1 MLETARP
8 VGWAAS
14 GVFTMPASRPE
25 TALPTDP
32 AARREFLRKLFWSAG
47 GLAASGL
54 SWPVLA
60 QAAAGSGRPP
70 TAHAAPSAPGFDFSA
85 LGPLREPDALG
96 LALPAGF
103 SARIVAVSGE
113 RPTPG
118 ASIWHTYPDG
128 GATFAAP
135 DGGWVYANNSEVPAG
150 AGGVSALRFDRHG
163 QVVGA
168 QRILDGTST
177 NCAGGATPWGTW
189 LSAEETSLGRVWECL
204 PFGSASQA
212 QVRPALGTFKHEAVA
227 VDPLHRTLYLTEDE
241 GQGRFYRFVCSES
254 DWPASATRPVLKSGR
269 LQVLQIDGVPANQL
283 PPDEMNLA
291 QPRHVSW
298 VDVSSPSLP
307 QGIVRSVL
315 GSRAPGTVFRGGE
328 GLWYFNG
335 IVYFSTKGDNRIW
348 AFEPATQRLQVIYDF
363 ATASAAD
370 RVLSGV
376 DNLTVSRRGDVL
388 VAEDGGNMELCVILP
403 DRSVKV
409 LLRLHGQDESEIT
422 GPAFSPDG
430 SRLYF
435 NSQRGGRHGAGLGI
449 TYEVRLPA

>member
-1 MLETARP
+1 
-8 VGWAAS
+8 
-14 GVFTMPASRPE
+14 MPAHSPVYLPAP
-25 TALPTDP
+25 ALPVDATK
-32 AARREFLRKLFWSAG
+32 RREFLRQLFWSAG
-47 GLAASGL
+47 ALGATSMAWSG
-54 SWPVLA
+54 LA
-60 QAAAGSGRPP
+60 QAAAPASGPASSP
-70 TAHAAPSAPGFDFSA
+70 APGFDFST

-103 SARIVAVSGE
+103 TARVVAVSGE
-113 RPTPG
+113 RPVPG

-135 DGGWVYANNSEVPAG
+135 DGGWAYANNSEVLLG
-150 AGGVSALRFDRHG
+150 GGGVSALRFDRHG

-168 QRILDGTST
+168 HRILNGTSA

-189 LSAEETSLGRVWECL
+189 LSAEETPLGRVWECL

-212 QVRPALGTFKHEAVA
+212 AARPALGIFRHEAVA

-254 DWPASATRPVLKSGR
+254 DWPASAARPALKSGR
-269 LQVLQIDGVPANQL
+269 LQVMQIDGVAANQV
-283 PPDEMNLA
+283 PPDEMDLA
-291 QPRHVSW
+291 RPRHVRW
-298 VDVSSPSLP
+298 VDVSSPGLP
-307 QGIVRSVL
+307 QSVVRGAL
-315 GSRAPGTVFRGGE
+315 GDKAPGTVFRGGE

-335 IVYFSTKGDNRIW
+335 VVCFSTKGDNRIW
-348 AFEPATQRLQVIYDF
+348 ALETATQQLQVIYDF
-363 ATASAAD
+363 ATASPAD

-403 DRSVKV
+403 DRRVKV
-409 LLRLHGQDESEIT
+409 LLRVTGQDESEIT

-430 SRLYF
+430 TRLYF
-435 NSQRGGRHGAGLGI
+435 NSQRGGRQGAGLGI
-449 TYEVRLPA
+449 TYEVKLPG

>member
-1 MLETARP
+1 
-8 VGWAAS
+8 
-14 GVFTMPASRPE
+14 MPASRPE
-25 TALPTDP
+25 SALPADL
-32 AARREFLRKLFWSAG
+32 ARRREFLLKLFWSAG

-54 SWPVLA
+54 SWPGLA
-60 QAAAGSGRPP
+60 QAASGVGKGQASHEASS
-70 TAHAAPSAPGFDFSA
+70 TAGFDFST
-85 LGPLREPDALG
+85 LGALREPDALG

-103 SARIVAVSGE
+103 SARVVAVSGE

-135 DGGWVYANNSEVPAG
+135 DGGWAYANNSEVPVG
-150 AGGVSALRFDRHG
+150 AGGASALRFDRHG
-163 QVVGA
+163 QVMGA
-168 QRILDGTST
+168 HSILGGTST

-189 LSAEETSLGRVWECL
+189 LSAEESSLGRVWECL
-204 PFGSASQA
+204 PFGSTSQA
-212 QVRPALGTFKHEAVA
+212 KVRPALGTFKHEAVA
-227 VDPLHRTLYLTEDE
+227 VDPLNRTLYLTEDE

-254 DWPASATRPVLKSGR
+254 DWPASAARPALQSGR
-269 LQVLQIDGVPANQL
+269 LQVLQIEGVPANQV
-283 PPDEMNLA
+283 PPDEMDLA
-291 QPRHVSW
+291 RPHRVTW

-307 QGIVRSVL
+307 QGIVRGVL
-315 GSRAPGTVFRGGE
+315 GSKAPGTVFRGGE

-348 AFEPATQRLQVIYDF
+348 AFEPATQQLQVIYDF
-363 ATASAAD
+363 ATASPAD

-376 DNLTVSRRGDVL
+376 DNLTVSSRGDVL

-430 SRLYF
+430 TRLYF

>member
-1 MLETARP
+1 MP
-8 VGWAAS
+8 AAS
-14 GVFTMPASRPE
+14 LASAMPPIDDAK
-25 TALPTDP
+25 
-32 AARREFLRKLFWSAG
+32 RREFLRQLFWSAG
-47 GLAASGL
+47 AIGGAGL
-54 SWPVLA
+54 SRPGMA
-60 QAAAGSGRPP
+60 QAVASAPP
-70 TAHAAPSAPGFDFSA
+70 TSAAPGFDLST

-103 SARIVAVSGE
+103 TARIVAVSGE
-113 RPTPG
+113 RPVAG

-135 DGGWVYANNSEVPAG
+135 DGGWAYVNNSEVPLG
-150 AGGVSALRFDRHG
+150 QGGVSSLHFDRQG

-168 QRILDGTST
+168 HRVLQGTST
-177 NCAGGATPWGTW
+177 NCAGGASPWGTW
-189 LSAEETSLGRVWECL
+189 LSAEEVSLGRVWECL

-212 QVRPALGTFKHEAVA
+212 VARPALGIFKHEAVA

-254 DWPASATRPVLKSGR
+254 DWPASAARPALKSGR
-269 LQVLQIDGVPANQL
+269 LQVLQIDGVAANQA
-283 PPDEMNLA
+283 PPNEMDLSR
-291 QPRHVSW
+291 PRRVSW
-298 VDVSSPSLP
+298 VDVSSPGLP
-307 QGIVRSVL
+307 QGVVRGVL
-315 GSRAPGTVFRGGE
+315 GSKAPGTVFRGGE
-328 GLWYFNG
+328 GLWYGQG

-348 AFEPATQRLQVIYDF
+348 AFEPATQQLQVIYDF
-363 ATASAAD
+363 ATVSPAE

-376 DNLTVSRRGDVL
+376 DNLTVSQRGDVL

-403 DRSVKV
+403 DRRVKV

-435 NSQRGGRHGAGLGI
+435 NSQRGGRAGLGI
-449 TYEVRLPA
+449 TYEVKLPA

>member
-1 MLETARP
+1 
-8 VGWAAS
+8 
-14 GVFTMPASRPE
+14 MPTLPPA
-25 TALPTDP
+25 ALPFDATK
-32 AARREFLRKLFWSAG
+32 RREFLRQLFWSAG
-47 GLAASGL
+47 AVGGLGAVALTWSG
-54 SWPVLA
+54 LA
-60 QAAAGSGRPP
+60 QAAA
-70 TAHAAPSAPGFDFSA
+70 AAPDSATSSVTDFDFST

-103 SARIVAVSGE
+103 TARIVAVSGE
-113 RPTPG
+113 RPAPG
-118 ASIWHTYPDG
+118 ASVWHTYPDG

-135 DGGWVYANNSEVPAG
+135 DGGWVYANNSEVPLG
-150 AGGVSALRFDRHG
+150 LGGVSALRFDRLG

-168 QRILDGTST
+168 HRILNGTST
-177 NCAGGATPWGTW
+177 NCAGGDTPWGTW

-212 QVRPALGTFKHEAVA
+212 AARPALGIFKHEAVA

-254 DWPASATRPVLKSGR
+254 DWPASAARPALKSGR
-269 LQVLQIDGVPANQL
+269 LQVLQIDGVAANQS
-283 PPDEMNLA
+283 PPADMDLT

-298 VDVSSPSLP
+298 VDVRSPGLP
-307 QGIVRSVL
+307 QGIVRGAL
-315 GSRAPGTVFRGGE
+315 GSKAPGTVFRGGE
-328 GLWYFNG
+328 GLWYFGG

-348 AFEPATQRLQVIYDF
+348 AFEPAAQTLQVIYDF
-363 ATASAAD
+363 ATASPAD

-409 LLRLHGQDESEIT
+409 LLRVHGQDESELT

-430 SRLYF
+430 TRLYF
-435 NSQRGGRHGAGLGI
+435 NSQRGGRQRLGI
-449 TYEVRLPA
+449 TYEVKLPA

>member
-1 MLETARP
+1 
-8 VGWAAS
+8 
-14 GVFTMPASRPE
+14 MPAPCPD
-25 TALPTDP
+25 TPLPVD
-32 AARREFLRKLFWSAG
+32 AAKRRRFLQQLFWSAG
-47 GLAASGL
+47 GLSAAGL
-54 SWPVLA
+54 CWPSLT
-60 QAAAGSGRPP
+60 QAATALAKPQASSQGPP
-70 TAHAAPSAPGFDFSA
+70 ASGFDFSF

-96 LALPAGF
+96 LSLPAGF
-103 SARIVAVSGE
+103 TARIVAVSGE
-113 RPTPG
+113 QPAPG

-135 DGGWVYANNSEVPAG
+135 DGGWVYANNSEVPLG

-168 QRILDGTST
+168 QRILNGTSV

-204 PFGSASQA
+204 PFGSALQA
-212 QVRPALGTFKHEAVA
+212 KVRPALGTFKHEAVA
-227 VDPLHRTLYLTEDE
+227 VDLVHRTLYLTEDE
-241 GQGRFYRFVCSES
+241 AQGRFYRFVCSES
-254 DWPASATRPVLKSGR
+254 DWPASAARPALKSGR
-269 LQVLQIDGVPANQL
+269 LQVLQIDGVAANQL
-283 PPDEMNLA
+283 PPDDMDLA
-291 QPRHVSW
+291 QPRRVSW
-298 VDVSSPSLP
+298 VDVSSPGLP
-307 QGIVRSVL
+307 QGIVRGVL
-315 GSRAPGTVFRGGE
+315 GNRAPGTVFRGGE

-335 IVYFSTKGDNRIW
+335 VVYFSTKGDNRIW
-348 AFEPATQRLQVIYDF
+348 AFEPATQQLQVIYDF
-363 ATASAAD
+363 ATASPAE

-409 LLRLHGQDESEIT
+409 LLRVHGQDESEIT

-449 TYEVRLPA
+449 TYELRLPA

>member
-1 MLETARP
+1 
-8 VGWAAS
+8 
-14 GVFTMPASRPE
+14 MPALLPE
-25 TALPTDP
+25 AALP
-32 AARREFLRKLFWSAG
+32 AQALERRELLRRLFWTAG
-47 GLAASGL
+47 ALGSWGALGLPWPVRAQAQLAAGTNASAT
-54 SWPVLA
+54 SR
-60 QAAAGSGRPP
+60 AAG
-70 TAHAAPSAPGFDFSA
+70 FDYST

-113 RPTPG
+113 RPAPVS
-118 ASIWHTYPDG
+118 SIWHTYPDG

-135 DGGWVYANNSEVPAG
+135 DGGWVYANNSEVQLGQGG
-150 AGGVSALRFDRHG
+150 ASALRFDRHG

-168 QRILDGTST
+168 HRILHGTSA

-212 QVRPALGTFKHEAVA
+212 EPRSALGIFKHEAVA
-227 VDPLHRTLYLTEDE
+227 VDPVHRTLYLTEDE

-254 DWPASATRPVLKSGR
+254 DWPASAARPALKSGR
-269 LQVLQIDGVPANQL
+269 LQVLQIDGVAANQP

-291 QPRHVSW
+291 RPRCVSW
-298 VDVSSPSLP
+298 VDVSSPGLP
-307 QGIVRSVL
+307 QNVVRGVL
-315 GSRAPGTVFRGGE
+315 GDKAPGTVFRGGE
-328 GLWYFNG
+328 GLWYLQG

-348 AFEPATQRLQVIYDF
+348 AFEVATQQLQVIYDF
-363 ATASAAD
+363 ATASPAD
-370 RVLSGV
+370 PVLSGV

-403 DRSVKV
+403 DRRVKV
-409 LLRLHGQDESEIT
+409 LLRVHGQDGSEIT

-435 NSQRGGRHGAGLGI
+435 NSQRGGRQGAGLGI
-449 TYEVRLPA
+449 TYEVKLPA

>member
-1 MLETARP
+1 MPALSPDT
-8 VGWAAS
+8 
-14 GVFTMPASRPE
+14 TMPVDA
-25 TALPTDP
+25 TK
-32 AARREFLRKLFWSAG
+32 RREFLRQLFWSAG
-47 GLAASGL
+47 AAGVVGVA
-54 SWPVLA
+54 WPGLA
-60 QAAAGSGRPP
+60 QAQAPASASSAA
-70 TAHAAPSAPGFDFSA
+70 AASPAAGFDFSS

-103 SARIVAVSGE
+103 TARIVAVSGE
-113 RPTPG
+113 RPAPG

-135 DGGWVYANNSEVPAG
+135 DGGWVYVNNSEVPLG

-168 QRILDGTST
+168 HRILNGTST

-189 LSAEETSLGRVWECL
+189 LSAEEISLGRVWECL

-212 QVRPALGTFKHEAVA
+212 AVRPALGTFKHEAVA
-227 VDPLHRTLYLTEDE
+227 VDPVHRTLYLTEDE

-254 DWPASATRPVLKSGR
+254 DWPASAARPALRSGR
-269 LQVLQIDGVPANQL
+269 LQVLQVDGVAANQL
-283 PPDEMNLA
+283 PPDEMDLSH
-291 QPRHVSW
+291 PRHVSW
-298 VDVSSPSLP
+298 VNVSSPSLP
-307 QGIVRSVL
+307 QSVVRGVL
-315 GSRAPGTVFRGGE
+315 GSKAPGTVFRGGE

-348 AFEPATQRLQVIYDF
+348 AFEPATQQLQVIYDF
-363 ATASAAD
+363 ATASPAD

-376 DNLTVSRRGDVL
+376 DNLTVSHRGDVL

-403 DRSVKV
+403 DRRVKV
-409 LLRLHGQDESEIT
+409 LLRVHGQDESELT

-430 SRLYF
+430 TRLYF
-435 NSQRGGRHGAGLGI
+435 NSQRGGRRGVGLGI
-449 TYEVRLPA
+449 TYEVKLPA

>member
-1 MLETARP
+1 
-8 VGWAAS
+8 
-14 GVFTMPASRPE
+14 MPAPCPDAS
-25 TALPTDP
+25 LPVD
-32 AARREFLRKLFWSAG
+32 AAERRAFLRQLFWSAG
-47 GLAASGL
+47 SLGAAGL
-54 SWPVLA
+54 SWPGLT
-60 QAAAGSGRPP
+60 QAATTLAKSQTPP
-70 TAHAAPSAPGFDFSA
+70 EAPPASGFDFSS
-85 LGPLREPDALG
+85 LGTLREPDALG

-113 RPTPG
+113 RPAPG

-150 AGGVSALRFDRHG
+150 AGGVSALRFDRHA

-168 QRILDGTST
+168 QRILNGTSA

-204 PFGSASQA
+204 PFGAASQA
-212 QVRPALGTFKHEAVA
+212 KARPALGTFKHEAVA
-227 VDPLHRTLYLTEDE
+227 VDPVHRTLYLTEDE

-254 DWPASATRPVLKSGR
+254 DWPASAARPALKSGR
-269 LQVLQIDGVPANQL
+269 LQVLQIDGVAANQL
-283 PPDEMNLA
+283 PPADMDLA
-291 QPRHVSW
+291 QARRVSW

-335 IVYFSTKGDNRIW
+335 VVYFSTKGDNRIW
-348 AFEPATQRLQVIYDF
+348 AFEPATQQLQVIYDF
-363 ATASAAD
+363 ATASPAE

-409 LLRLHGQDESEIT
+409 LLRVHGQDDSEIT

>member
-1 MLETARP
+1 
-8 VGWAAS
+8 
-14 GVFTMPASRPE
+14 MPALSPM
-25 TALPTDP
+25 P
-32 AARREFLRKLFWSAG
+32 ADAGARREFLQRLFWSAG
-47 GLAASGL
+47 TIGAGAL
-54 SWPVLA
+54 SWPGLT
-60 QAAAGSGRPP
+60 QAAASVSTP
-70 TAHAAPSAPGFDFSA
+70 ASSLAAAGFDFST

-103 SARIVAVSGE
+103 TARIVAVSGE
-113 RPTPG
+113 RPASG
-118 ASIWHTYPDG
+118 ASTWHTYPDG

-135 DGGWVYANNSEVPAG
+135 DGGWAYVNNSEVPLG
-150 AGGVSALRFDRHG
+150 TGGVSALRFDRHG

-168 QRILDGTST
+168 HRILDGTSS

-189 LSAEETSLGRVWECL
+189 LSAEEISLGRVWECQ

-212 QVRPALGTFKHEAVA
+212 VPRPALGTFKHEAVA

-254 DWPASATRPVLKSGR
+254 DWPASAVRPALKSGR
-269 LQVLQIDGVPANQL
+269 LQVLQIDGVGANQA
-283 PPDEMNLA
+283 PPDEMDLSR
-291 QPRHVSW
+291 PHRVGW

-307 QGIVRSVL
+307 QGIVRGAL
-315 GSRAPGTVFRGGE
+315 GNKSPGTVFRGGE
-328 GLWYFNG
+328 GLWYFGG

-348 AFEPATQRLQVIYDF
+348 AFEPATQQLQVIYDF
-363 ATASAAD
+363 ATASPAD

-376 DNLTVSRRGDVL
+376 DNLTVSHRGDVL

-403 DRSVKV
+403 DRRVKV
-409 LLRLHGQDESEIT
+409 LLRVHGQDESEIT

-435 NSQRGGRHGAGLGI
+435 NSQRGGRARLGV
-449 TYEVRLPA
+449 TYEVKLPA

>member
-1 MLETARP
+1 
-8 VGWAAS
+8 
-14 GVFTMPASRPE
+14 MPTLPPA
-25 TALPTDP
+25 ALPFDATK
-32 AARREFLRKLFWSAG
+32 RREFLRQLFWSAG
-47 GLAASGL
+47 AVGGLGAVA
-54 SWPVLA
+54 WPWPGLA
-60 QAAAGSGRPP
+60 QAAA
-70 TAHAAPSAPGFDFSA
+70 AAPDSATSSVTDFDFST

-103 SARIVAVSGE
+103 TARIVAVSGE
-113 RPTPG
+113 RPAPG
-118 ASIWHTYPDG
+118 ASVWHTYPDG

-135 DGGWVYANNSEVPAG
+135 DGGWVYANNSEVPLG
-150 AGGVSALRFDRHG
+150 LGGVSALRFDRLG

-168 QRILDGTST
+168 HRILNGTST
-177 NCAGGATPWGTW
+177 NCAGGDTPWGTW

-212 QVRPALGTFKHEAVA
+212 AARPALGIFKHEAVA

-254 DWPASATRPVLKSGR
+254 DWPASAARPALKSGR
-269 LQVLQIDGVPANQL
+269 LQVLQIDGVAANQL
-283 PPDEMNLA
+283 PPADMDLT

-298 VDVSSPSLP
+298 VDVRSPGLP
-307 QGIVRSVL
+307 QGIVRGAL
-315 GSRAPGTVFRGGE
+315 GSKAPGTVFRGGE
-328 GLWYFNG
+328 GLWYFGG

-348 AFEPATQRLQVIYDF
+348 AFEPATQTLQVIYDF
-363 ATASAAD
+363 ATASPAD

-388 VAEDGGNMELCVILP
+388 VAEDSGNMELCVILP

-409 LLRLHGQDESEIT
+409 LLRVHGQDESELT

-430 SRLYF
+430 TRLYF
-435 NSQRGGRHGAGLGI
+435 NSQRGGRQRLGI
-449 TYEVRLPA
+449 TYEVKLPA

>member
-1 MLETARP
+1 MPALSPDT
-8 VGWAAS
+8 
-14 GVFTMPASRPE
+14 TMPVDA
-25 TALPTDP
+25 TK
-32 AARREFLRKLFWSAG
+32 RREFLRQLFWSAG
-47 GLAASGL
+47 AAGVVGS
-54 SWPVLA
+54 SWPGLA
-60 QAAAGSGRPP
+60 QAATS
-70 TAHAAPSAPGFDFSA
+70 AASAAAASPAAGFDFSS

-103 SARIVAVSGE
+103 TARIVAVSGE
-113 RPTPG
+113 RPAPG

-135 DGGWVYANNSEVPAG
+135 DGGWVYVNNSEVPLG

-168 QRILDGTST
+168 HRILNGTST

-212 QVRPALGTFKHEAVA
+212 AVRPALGTFKHEAVA
-227 VDPLHRTLYLTEDE
+227 VDPVHRTLYLTEDE

-254 DWPASATRPVLKSGR
+254 DWPASAARPALRSGR
-269 LQVLQIDGVPANQL
+269 LQVLQVDGVAANQL
-283 PPDEMNLA
+283 PPDEMDLSH
-291 QPRHVSW
+291 PRHVSW

-307 QGIVRSVL
+307 QGVVRGVL
-315 GSRAPGTVFRGGE
+315 GSKAPGTVFRGGE

-348 AFEPATQRLQVIYDF
+348 AFEPATQQLQVIYDF
-363 ATASAAD
+363 ATASPAD

-376 DNLTVSRRGDVL
+376 DNLTVSHRGDVL

-403 DRSVKV
+403 DRRVKV
-409 LLRLHGQDESEIT
+409 LLRVHGQDESELT

-430 SRLYF
+430 TRLYF
-435 NSQRGGRHGAGLGI
+435 NSQRGGRQGAGLGI
-449 TYEVRLPA
+449 TYEVKLPA

>member
-1 MLETARP
+1 MTSLLSSHVLSVDVTQ
-8 VGWAAS
+8 
-14 GVFTMPASRPE
+14 
-25 TALPTDP
+25 
-32 AARREFLRKLFWSAG
+32 RREFLRQLFWSAG
-47 GLAASGL
+47 AMGALGLGLPGL
-54 SWPVLA
+54 S
-60 QAAAGSGRPP
+60 QAAVS
-70 TAHAAPSAPGFDFSA
+70 SGFDFST
-85 LGPLREPDALG
+85 LGPLREPDNLG

-103 SARIVAVSGE
+103 TARIVAVSGE
-113 RPTPG
+113 RPAAG

-135 DGGWVYANNSEVPAG
+135 DGGWVYANNSEVPLG
-150 AGGVSALRFDRHG
+150 LGGVSALRFDRDG

-168 QRILDGTST
+168 HRILGGTST

-189 LSAEETSLGRVWECL
+189 LSAEETDIGRVWECL

-212 QVRPALGTFKHEAVA
+212 APRAALGIFKHEAVA
-227 VDPLHRTLYLTEDE
+227 VDPVNRTLYLTEDD
-241 GQGRFYRFVCSES
+241 GKGRFYRFVCSAS
-254 DWPASATRPVLKSGR
+254 DWPVSAARPALKSGR
-269 LQVLQIDGVPANQL
+269 LQVLQIDGVPNDQAPSDGL
-283 PPDEMNLA
+283 DLSRPH
-291 QPRHVSW
+291 HVSW
-298 VDVSSPSLP
+298 VDVSSPGLP
-307 QGIVRSVL
+307 QSIVRGVL
-315 GSRAPGTVFRGGE
+315 GSKAPGTVFRGGE

-348 AFEPATQRLQVIYDF
+348 AFEPATQQLQVIYDF
-363 ATASAAD
+363 ATASPAD

-409 LLRLHGQDESEIT
+409 LLRVHGQDESEIT

-435 NSQRGGRHGAGLGI
+435 NSQRGGRKGAGLGI
-449 TYEVRLPA
+449 TYEVKLPA

>member
-1 MLETARP
+1 MHAPCPDTPLP
-8 VGWAAS
+8 VDAAK
-14 GVFTMPASRPE
+14 
-25 TALPTDP
+25 
-32 AARREFLRKLFWSAG
+32 RRQFLQQLFWSAG
-47 GLAASGL
+47 GLSAAGL
-54 SWPVLA
+54 SWPGL
-60 QAAAGSGRPP
+60 
-70 TAHAAPSAPGFDFSA
+70 THAATALAKPQASPQAPPASGFDFSS

-96 LALPAGF
+96 LSLPAGF

-113 RPTPG
+113 QPVPG

-135 DGGWVYANNSEVPAG
+135 DGGWVYANNSEVALG

-168 QRILDGTST
+168 QRILNGTSA

-204 PFGSASQA
+204 PFGAASQA
-212 QVRPALGTFKHEAVA
+212 KVRPALGTFKHEAVA
-227 VDPLHRTLYLTEDE
+227 VDPVHRTLYLTEDE

-254 DWPASATRPVLKSGR
+254 DWPASAARPALKSGR
-269 LQVLQIDGVPANQL
+269 LQVLQIDGVAADQL
-283 PPDEMNLA
+283 PPDDMDLA
-291 QPRHVSW
+291 QARRVSW
-298 VDVSSPSLP
+298 VDVSSPGLP
-307 QGIVRSVL
+307 QGIVRGVL
-315 GSRAPGTVFRGGE
+315 GNRAPGTVFRGGE

-335 IVYFSTKGDNRIW
+335 VVYFSTKGDNRIW
-348 AFEPATQRLQVIYDF
+348 AFEPATQQLQVIYDF
-363 ATASAAD
+363 ATASPAE

-409 LLRLHGQDESEIT
+409 LLRVHGQDDSEIT